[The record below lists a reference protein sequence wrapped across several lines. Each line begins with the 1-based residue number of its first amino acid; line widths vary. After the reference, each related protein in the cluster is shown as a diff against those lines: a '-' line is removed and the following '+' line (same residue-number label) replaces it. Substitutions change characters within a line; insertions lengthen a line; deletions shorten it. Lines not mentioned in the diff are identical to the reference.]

1 MFVDLSTAIDT
12 IHHDLM
18 IAMLGASGFS
28 KDALQYMR
36 SYLTNRQQRVRVNS
50 NFNTSENIIAGIP
63 QGAILGSLLFNIFIN
78 YVFLF
83 ISNS

>member
-18 IAMLGASGFS
+18 IAKLGASAFS

-36 SYLTNRQQRVRVNS
+36 SYLTNRQQRIRVN
-50 NFNTSENIIAGIP
+50 T
-63 QGAILGSLLFNIFIN
+63 ILVLGKTLLQ
-78 YVFLF
+78 FLKAQY
-83 ISNS
+83 